1 MTEVGVVFEVLEEEM
16 KAPIGWSKVTGH
28 LVWDV
33 KMDFTRKARWVLDG
47 HKTPNLIGSTYAGV
61 VSRDNIRIASRYAAL
76 ACMVWMFSPLTLGM
90 LTYKCRVSR
99 KITSCVAL
107 NLELKMLGRLL

>member
-47 HKTPNLIGSTYAGV
+47 HKTPNPIGSTYAGV
-61 VSRDNIRIASRYAAL
+61 WTFL
-76 ACMVWMFSPLTLGM
+76 PPTLGM
-90 LTYKCRVSR
+90 PTYKCRAPR

-107 NLELKMLGRLL
+107 NLESKMLGRLL